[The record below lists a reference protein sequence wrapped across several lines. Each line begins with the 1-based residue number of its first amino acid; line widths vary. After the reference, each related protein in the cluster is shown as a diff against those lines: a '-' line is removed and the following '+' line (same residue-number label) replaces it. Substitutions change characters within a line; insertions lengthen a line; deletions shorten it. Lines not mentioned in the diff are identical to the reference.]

1 MNEEREDDDTEL
13 AEGGEEGGREGPPA
27 AELLET
33 VSARGR

>member
-13 AEGGEEGGREGPPA
+13 AEGDEECGREGPPA

-33 VSARGR
+33 VSAMGR